1 MNVAVHNA
9 AKERGITRLCH
20 FTPSRNLAHIACDAV
35 GVLATKHLKDNERL
49 VFNPTD
55 LARLDGHAGS
65 ICCSIEY
72 PNPWYFAQARARE
85 VLFPD
90 WVVLFIRP
98 DYIWRKDTLFSP
110 RNAAAGYGRELKAG
124 IEGFAGLFPAA
135 LTGAYGKRLER
146 GSRRLASVPTDD
158 QAEVLIAD
166 QIQQRDILAVAV
178 KDDEQAR
185 NEVSR
190 LRILNHETA
199 FRFVIAPDLFDKYRL
214 SGLMRD
220 GIRPP
225 EQELT

>member
-1 MNVAVHNA
+1 MNVEIQRAV
-9 AKERGITRLCH
+9 KERGITRLCH

-35 GVLATKHLKDNERL
+35 GVLATKHLKANERL
-49 VFNPTD
+49 VYNPTD
-55 LARLDGHAGS
+55 LARLDGHDGH

-72 PNPWYFAQARARE
+72 PNPWYFALARAKE

-90 WVVLFIRP
+90 WVVLLIRP
-98 DYIWRKDTLFSP
+98 DYIWRDDTLFCP
-110 RNAAAGYGRELKAG
+110 RNAAAGHGRELKAG
-124 IEGFAGLFPAA
+124 IEGFARLFPTS

-146 GSRRLASVPTDD
+146 GSRRLPSAPTDN

-166 QIQQRDILAVAV
+166 QIQQRDLLAVAV
-178 KDDEQAR
+178 RDEAQAR
-185 NEVSR
+185 NELSR

-199 FRFVIAPDLFDKYRL
+199 FRFVIAPDLFEKYRL
-214 SGLMRD
+214 SDFMRD